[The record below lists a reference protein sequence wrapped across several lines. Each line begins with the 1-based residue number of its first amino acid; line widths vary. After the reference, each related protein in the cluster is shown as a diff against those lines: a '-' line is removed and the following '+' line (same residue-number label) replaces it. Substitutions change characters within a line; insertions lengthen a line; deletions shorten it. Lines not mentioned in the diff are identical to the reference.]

1 MNILIVEDHESV
13 AAGIAHS
20 LRDEGYQVSIC
31 DSALAAI
38 DLLAGAR
45 FDLLILDINLKLS
58 SGLDVLQ
65 HARTKRLP
73 LAIIILS
80 ARNTVDQRIAALDLG
95 ADDYLSKPFVMSE
108 LLARVRVQ
116 ARRVAPTAQPEET
129 IGRLTYSPSMRS
141 VRISETDE
149 SIKLTKKELAV
160 FECLLAHKGMLVSKS
175 TLASHLYGDDAD
187 IEEAVVEIYI
197 SRLRKQV
204 EGMAIEIKT
213 ARGLGYLMTPAS

>member
-38 DLLAGAR
+38 DRLAGAR

-80 ARNTVDQRIAALDLG
+80 ARNTVDQRIAALDRVFREARLVEEGAVGHQLLGFIVCAREPVLAAVGVFILGLHAAARIPVGPLPAELG
-95 ADDYLSKPFVMSE
+95 AEHRTLRLEPVIERRDDARAAAFIFLMREADGVV
-108 LLARVRVQ
+108 LAIGLAGAFEHPVAVLVEVREAADVDDPQ
-116 ARRVAPTAQPEET
+116 VER
-129 IGRLTYSPSMRS
+129 RLT
-141 VRISETDE
+141 
-149 SIKLTKKELAV
+149 
-160 FECLLAHKGMLVSKS
+160 
-175 TLASHLYGDDAD
+175 
-187 IEEAVVEIYI
+187 
-197 SRLRKQV
+197 
-204 EGMAIEIKT
+204 
-213 ARGLGYLMTPAS
+213 

>member
-1 MNILIVEDHESV
+1 MNILIVEDNESV
-13 AAGIAHS
+13 AEGIAHS
-20 LRDEGYQVSIC
+20 LRDEGYQVSTC

-38 DLLAGAR
+38 DRLTGAR

-65 HARTKRLP
+65 HARAKRLP
-73 LAIIILS
+73 VAIIILS
-80 ARNTVDQRIAALDLG
+80 ARNSVDQRIAALDLG

-116 ARRVAPTAQPEET
+116 VRRIAPAAQPEEA
-129 IGRLTYSPSMRS
+129 IGALTYSPSLRS
-141 VRISETDE
+141 LRVSATDE
-149 SIKLTKKELAV
+149 PVKLTKKELAV
-160 FECLLAHKGMLVSKS
+160 FECLLAHRGILVSKS
-175 TLASHLYGDDAD
+175 TLANHLYGDEAD

-197 SRLRKQV
+197 SRLRKQL

-213 ARGLGYLMTPAS
+213 ARGLGYLMAPAG

>member
-1 MNILIVEDHESV
+1 M
-13 AAGIAHS
+13 
-20 LRDEGYQVSIC
+20 
-31 DSALAAI
+31 
-38 DLLAGAR
+38 
-45 FDLLILDINLKLS
+45 
-58 SGLDVLQ
+58 LQ

-129 IGRLTYSPSMRS
+129 IGRLTYSPSLRS

-160 FECLLAHKGMLVSKS
+160 FECL
-175 TLASHLYGDDAD
+175 
-187 IEEAVVEIYI
+187 
-197 SRLRKQV
+197 
-204 EGMAIEIKT
+204 
-213 ARGLGYLMTPAS
+213 

>member
-38 DLLAGAR
+38 DRLAGAR

-129 IGRLTYSPSMRS
+129 IGRLTYSPSLRS

-149 SIKLTKKELAV
+149 PIKLTKKELAV
-160 FECLLAHKGMLVSKS
+160 FECLLAHRACSYRNHVGHHSSTAMTLISRRLWLKS
-175 TLASHLYGDDAD
+175 TSPACAGNWRVWL
-187 IEEAVVEIYI
+187 
-197 SRLRKQV
+197 SRSKRR
-204 EGMAIEIKT
+204 AAWDT
-213 ARGLGYLMTPAS
+213 S

>member
-38 DLLAGAR
+38 DRLAGAR

-129 IGRLTYSPSMRS
+129 IGRLTYSPSLRS

-149 SIKLTKKELAV
+149 PIKLTKKELAV
-160 FECLLAHKGMLVSKS
+160 FERPGGGRCSCALHILGSNSIHCSRNVRHRQFELVLLLPGEHVW
-175 TLASHLYGDDAD
+175 
-187 IEEAVVEIYI
+187 
-197 SRLRKQV
+197 
-204 EGMAIEIKT
+204 
-213 ARGLGYLMTPAS
+213 

>member
-1 MNILIVEDHESV
+1 MNILIVEDNESV
-13 AAGIAHS
+13 AEGIALS
-20 LRDEGYQVSIC
+20 LRDEGYEVSVC
-31 DSALAAI
+31 DSALAAM
-38 DLLAGAR
+38 DRLTRAR

-65 HARTKRLP
+65 HARAKRLP

-80 ARNTVDQRIAALDLG
+80 ARNAVEQRIAALDLG

-116 ARRVAPTAQPEET
+116 IRRVAPTAQPEEA
-129 IGRLTYSPSMRS
+129 IGALTYSPSLRS
-141 VRISETDE
+141 VRVTQTGEPL
-149 SIKLTKKELAV
+149 KLTKKELAV
-160 FECLLAHKGMLVSKS
+160 FECLLAHQGILVSKS
-175 TLASHLYGDDAD
+175 TLANHLYGDEAD

-197 SRLRKQV
+197 SRLRKQL

-213 ARGLGYLMTPAS
+213 ARGLGYLMAAAG